1 MKTKEFRFVSI
12 VRITDEA
19 KYKYPNYAINGFT
32 PKSLAKRFVSGNSEK
47 GTKENF
53 GFEYK
58 TTQTKPLKKLFVVQE
73 IGDSIKNLT
82 VTLDKQIAEEYLL
95 SYQFLNNAIIL
106 NELDI
111 SSVEVYR
118 DTK

>member
-1 MKTKEFRFVSI
+1 MKTKEFTFVSKVI
-12 VRITDEA
+12 ITDEA

-47 GTKENF
+47 GSKENF

-58 TTQTKPLKKLFVVQE
+58 TTPTKPLKKLYVVQE

-82 VTLDKQIAEEYLL
+82 VTLDKQVAEDYLL
-95 SYQFLNNAIIL
+95 SYPLPNTTIIL

-111 SSVEVYR
+111 SCMEVYR
-118 DTK
+118 G

>member
-1 MKTKEFRFVSI
+1 MITKEFRFVSI

-19 KYKYPNYAINGFT
+19 KDKYPNYAINNFT

-47 GTKENF
+47 GSKENF

-58 TTQTKPLKKLFVVQE
+58 TIPTKPIKKLYVVQE
-73 IGDSIKNLT
+73 VGDSIKNLT
-82 VTLDKQIAEEYLL
+82 VTLDKQTAEDFL
-95 SYQFLNNAIIL
+95 SSYPLTNATIIL

-111 SSVEVYR
+111 SCMEVYCG
-118 DTK
+118 

>member
-1 MKTKEFRFVSI
+1 MITKEFRFVSI

-32 PKSLAKRFVSGNSEK
+32 PKSLAKRLISGNSEK

-58 TTQTKPLKKLFVVQE
+58 TIQTKPLKKLYVVQE
-73 IGDSIKNLT
+73 VGESIKNLT
-82 VTLDKQIAEEYLL
+82 VTLDKQIAEDYLL
-95 SYQFLNNAIIL
+95 LYPLPNTTIIL

-111 SSVEVYR
+111 SCMEVYR
-118 DTK
+118 G